1 MQLQFLYFL
10 EKSDQVKSWKDMP
23 DYNGD
28 LYSKRTKKVIKK
40 KLEGNKKK
48 STRQNF
54 ITVWVKQ
61 QQTQYFS
68 VKCKQPEKKIWPIS
82 NGAKI

>member
-1 MQLQFLYFL
+1 
-10 EKSDQVKSWKDMP
+10 MP

-54 ITVWVKQ
+54 ITVWVK
-61 QQTQYFS
+61 
-68 VKCKQPEKKIWPIS
+68 
-82 NGAKI
+82 